1 MPLDVQK
8 LLDRIEALEQGLKEL
23 LQRVVELE
31 EEVRRQRHTSY
42 QAQNTTINWWQTWK
56 QDGDS

>member
-31 EEVRRQRHTSY
+31 EEVRRRQDSTY
-42 QAQNTTINWWQTWK
+42 QAQTTTVNWWQTWK